1 MTFGV
6 LRVAAV
12 GVIVSMA
19 GGCIVENNNG
29 GSQGQQTQ
37 GGTPFGGGGGGGRT
51 GNPSSMPMLV
61 DVDPNVTMTANPGDG
76 VGVFTEYA
84 TGGHWHVWWTCDTNK
99 TGQSC
104 SFDVKISVPDN
115 SIANVKG
122 SGLQTG
128 DTLSTSTAPL
138 EAVTTTSTGTAGVNF
153 DTTPGATVTLD
164 AAIGGIHDGSFLF
177 FVQKGQINGGFT
189 GTLTDP
195 LMLEGASP

>member
-12 GVIVSMA
+12 AMIVSLA
-19 GGCIVENNNG
+19 AGCIVENNNG

-37 GGTPFGGGGGGGRT
+37 GGSPFGGGGGGGGT
-51 GNPSSMPMLV
+51 GNPSPMPMLV

-84 TGGHWHVWWTCDTNK
+84 AGGHWHVWWTCDTNK

-104 SFDVKISVPDN
+104 SFDIKISVPDS

-122 SGLQTG
+122 GGLQTS

-138 EAVTTTSTGTAGVNF
+138 EAITTTSTGIAGVSF
-153 DTTPGATVTLD
+153 DTTPGAAITLD
-164 AAIGGIHDGSFLF
+164 AAIGGVHDGTFLF

-195 LMLEGASP
+195 LMLEGAAP